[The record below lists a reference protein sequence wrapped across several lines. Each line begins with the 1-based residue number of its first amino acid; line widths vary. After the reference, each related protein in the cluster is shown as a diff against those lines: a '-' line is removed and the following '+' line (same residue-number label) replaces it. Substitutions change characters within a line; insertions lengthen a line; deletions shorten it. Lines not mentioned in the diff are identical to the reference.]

1 MNTLSQIL
9 TQQYSDQGIQDLE
22 IFYDSYFFNLKI
34 KNNLE
39 DRFFHRFHL
48 LPHLGQQYYFN

>member
-9 TQQYSDQGIQDLE
+9 TQQYANQGIQDLE

-39 DRFFHRFHL
+39 
-48 LPHLGQQYYFN
+48 Y